1 MSTFK
6 TALRMALAHPFYL
19 LIYTVFISL
28 MGVFIAASVSWNSSQ
43 LTEYKPYDT
52 NVIVVDRDNSD
63 LSRALTKHLGSRFD
77 LVTGVGDDA
86 YDLADALAKS
96 NSAKGSADCVFFIPE
111 GFEDDLVAAAR
122 AGEAL
127 PKLDVT
133 YGSGTM
139 AAVLSSAEASRWI
152 SLAGAAAALEPAAS
166 NGDVARAA
174 EHAAAKRAEVQIEQV
189 KVDSTAATT
198 LESYF
203 NFGAYAIIS
212 SVIVSVGLVFSGM
225 NEPERVRRMDA
236 SPVSER
242 QRSLA
247 VFAAAAVLTVCIWLV
262 SSMMGVVGFA
272 GAVAEVGVGRVC
284 LALAAT
290 FALACTPLAVG
301 FTLSSLGA
309 REGRT
314 QWRHTHVLNDP
325 VHPVEVMPG
334 SLLERALGGHR
345 LIQTN
350 SAHHCCVD
358 RLGKHTR
365 LVAQATD
372 GVPECIE
379 VEGQPFC
386 LGVQWHP
393 EYTWQTLET
402 DFNLWKSFVEAA
414 AKVKQAR

>member
-43 LTEYKPYDT
+43 LTEYKSYDA
-52 NVIVVDRDNSD
+52 NVIVVDRDSSD
-63 LSRALTKHLGSRFD
+63 LSRALTKHLGSRFE
-77 LVTGVGDDA
+77 LVTGVGENT
-86 YDLADALAKS
+86 YDLADALSKS

-122 AGEAL
+122 AGESL

-133 YGSGTM
+133 YGAGTM
-139 AAVLSSAEASRWI
+139 AAALSSAEASRWI
-152 SLAGAAAALEPAAS
+152 SLAGAAAALEPTAS
-166 NGDVARAA
+166 NGAVAKAA
-174 EHAAAKRAEVQIEQV
+174 EHAAAKRAKVEIEQV
-189 KVDSTAATT
+189 KVDSTAAAT

-236 SPVSER
+236 VPISER

-247 VFAAAAVLTVCIWLV
+247 VFAAAVLTVCIWFV

-301 FTLSSLGA
+301 FALSSLGA
-309 REGRT
+309 REEL
-314 QWRHTHVLNDP
+314 LNG
-325 VHPVEVMPG
+325 VGNLLGMLMTFLGGAWMPL
-334 SLLERALGGHR
+334 SLMGPAVQTVAHFVPTYWVNDAIGKALSSDLTSAALGD
-345 LIQTN
+345 I
-350 SAHHCCVD
+350 ACD
-358 RLGKHTR
+358 
-365 LVAQATD
+365 
-372 GVPECIE
+372 
-379 VEGQPFC
+379 
-386 LGVQWHP
+386 LGV
-393 EYTWQTLET
+393 TVL
-402 DFNLWKSFVEAA
+402 FAA
-414 AKVKQAR
+414 AISAAGLALARAKSRA

>member
-43 LTEYKPYDT
+43 LTEYKPYDA
-52 NVIVVDRDNSD
+52 NVIVVDRDDSD
-63 LSRALTKHLGSRFD
+63 LSRALTKHLGSRFE

-122 AGEAL
+122 AGESL

-133 YGSGTM
+133 YGAGTM
-139 AAVLSSAEASRWI
+139 AAALSSAEASRWI

-166 NGDVARAA
+166 DGDVAKAA
-174 EHAAAKRAEVQIEQV
+174 EHAAAKRAEVQVEQV
-189 KVDSTAATT
+189 KVDSTAAT

-236 SPVSER
+236 GPVSER

-247 VFAAAAVLTVCIWLV
+247 VFAAAAVLTVCIWFV
-262 SSMMGVVGFA
+262 SSMVGVVGFA

-309 REGRT
+309 REEL
-314 QWRHTHVLNDP
+314 LNG
-325 VHPVEVMPG
+325 VG
-334 SLLERALGGHR
+334 NLLGMLMTFLGGVWMP
-345 LIQTN
+345 LSLMGSAVQTVAHFVPTYWVN
-350 SAHHCCVD
+350 DAIGKALASDLTSAM
-358 RLGKHTR
+358 LGDI
-365 LVAQATD
+365 ACD
-372 GVPECIE
+372 
-379 VEGQPFC
+379 
-386 LGVQWHP
+386 LGV
-393 EYTWQTLET
+393 TVL
-402 DFNLWKSFVEAA
+402 FAVAIAA
-414 AKVKQAR
+414 AGLALSRTKSRA

>member
-6 TALRMALAHPFYL
+6 TALRIALAHPLYL

-43 LTEYKPYDT
+43 LTEYKPYDA
-52 NVIVVDRDNSD
+52 NVIVVDRDGSD

-77 LVTGVGDDA
+77 LVTGVGDDT
-86 YDLADALAKS
+86 YDLADALSKS

-122 AGEAL
+122 AGESL

-133 YGSGTM
+133 YGAGTM
-139 AAVLSSAEASRWI
+139 AAALSSAEASRWI
-152 SLAGAAAALEPAAS
+152 SLAGAAAALEPTAS
-166 NGDVARAA
+166 NGDVAKAA
-174 EHAAAKRAEVQIEQV
+174 EHAAAKRAEVQIERV
-189 KVDSTAATT
+189 KVDSAAAAT

-236 SPVSER
+236 GPISER

-247 VFAAAAVLTVCIWLV
+247 VFAAAVLTVCIWFV

-301 FTLSSLGA
+301 YALSSLGA
-309 REGRT
+309 REEL
-314 QWRHTHVLNDP
+314 LNG
-325 VHPVEVMPG
+325 VG
-334 SLLERALGGHR
+334 NLLGMLMTFLGGAWMP
-345 LIQTN
+345 LSLMGPAVQTV
-350 SAHHCCVD
+350 AHFVPTYWVND
-358 RLGKHTR
+358 AIGKALAADLTSTVLGDI
-365 LVAQATD
+365 ACD
-372 GVPECIE
+372 
-379 VEGQPFC
+379 
-386 LGVQWHP
+386 LGV
-393 EYTWQTLET
+393 TVL
-402 DFNLWKSFVEAA
+402 FAA
-414 AKVKQAR
+414 AIAAVGLALAHNKSRA

>member
-43 LTEYKPYDT
+43 LTEYKPYDA
-52 NVIVVDRDNSD
+52 NVIVVDRDGSD
-63 LSRALTKHLGSRFD
+63 LSLALTKHLGSRFD
-77 LVTGVGDDA
+77 LVTGVGDDT
-86 YDLADALAKS
+86 YDLADALSKS

-122 AGEAL
+122 AGESL

-133 YGSGTM
+133 YGAGTM
-139 AAVLSSAEASRWI
+139 AAALSSAEASRWI
-152 SLAGAAAALEPAAS
+152 SLAGAAAALEPTAS
-166 NGDVARAA
+166 NGDVAKAA
-174 EHAAAKRAEVQIEQV
+174 EHAAAKRAEVQIERV
-189 KVDSTAATT
+189 KVDSAAAAT

-236 SPVSER
+236 GPISER

-247 VFAAAAVLTVCIWLV
+247 VFAAAVLTVCIWFV

-301 FTLSSLGA
+301 FALSSLGA
-309 REGRT
+309 REEL
-314 QWRHTHVLNDP
+314 LNG
-325 VHPVEVMPG
+325 VG
-334 SLLERALGGHR
+334 NLLGMLMTFLGGAWMP
-345 LIQTN
+345 LSLMGSAVQTV
-350 SAHHCCVD
+350 AHFVPTYWVND
-358 RLGKHTR
+358 AIGKALASDLTSTVLGDI
-365 LVAQATD
+365 ACD
-372 GVPECIE
+372 
-379 VEGQPFC
+379 
-386 LGVQWHP
+386 LGV
-393 EYTWQTLET
+393 TVL
-402 DFNLWKSFVEAA
+402 FAA
-414 AKVKQAR
+414 AIAAVGLALSRAKSRA

>member
-43 LTEYKPYDT
+43 LTEYKPYDA
-52 NVIVVDRDNSD
+52 NVIVVDRDDSD
-63 LSRALTKHLGSRFD
+63 LSKHLGSRFD
-77 LVTGVGDDA
+77 LVTGVGDDT
-86 YDLADALAKS
+86 YDLADALSKS

-122 AGEAL
+122 VGESL

-133 YGSGTM
+133 YGAGTM
-139 AAVLSSAEASRWI
+139 AEASRWI

-166 NGDVARAA
+166 NGDVAKAA

-189 KVDSTAATT
+189 KVDSTAAAT

-212 SVIVSVGLVFSGM
+212 SVIVSVGLVLSGM

-236 SPVSER
+236 GPVSER

-247 VFAAAAVLTVCIWLV
+247 VFAAAAVLTVCIWFV

-272 GAVAEVGVGRVC
+272 GAVAEVGVDRVC

-309 REGRT
+309 REEL
-314 QWRHTHVLNDP
+314 LNG
-325 VHPVEVMPG
+325 VG
-334 SLLERALGGHR
+334 NLLGMLMTFLGGAWMP
-345 LIQTN
+345 LSLMGSAVQTA
-350 SAHHCCVD
+350 AHFVPTYWVND
-358 RLGKHTR
+358 AIGKALASDLTPAVLGDI
-365 LVAQATD
+365 ACD
-372 GVPECIE
+372 
-379 VEGQPFC
+379 
-386 LGVQWHP
+386 LGV
-393 EYTWQTLET
+393 TAL
-402 DFNLWKSFVEAA
+402 FAA
-414 AKVKQAR
+414 AIATAGLALAHNKSRA

>member
-52 NVIVVDRDNSD
+52 NVIVVDRDDSD
-63 LSRALTKHLGSRFD
+63 LSRALTKHLGSRFE
-77 LVTGVGDDA
+77 LVTGIGDDT
-86 YDLADALAKS
+86 YDLADALSKS

-111 GFEDDLVAAAR
+111 GFEGDLVAAAR
-122 AGEAL
+122 AGESL

-133 YGSGTM
+133 YGAGTM
-139 AAVLSSAEASRWI
+139 AAALSSAEASRWI

-166 NGDVARAA
+166 NGSVAKAA
-174 EHAAAKRAEVQIEQV
+174 
-189 KVDSTAATT
+189 
-198 LESYF
+198 
-203 NFGAYAIIS
+203 G
-212 SVIVSVGLVFSGM
+212 
-225 NEPERVRRMDA
+225 
-236 SPVSER
+236 PVSER

-301 FTLSSLGA
+301 FALSSLGA
-309 REGRT
+309 REEL
-314 QWRHTHVLNDP
+314 LNG
-325 VHPVEVMPG
+325 VG
-334 SLLERALGGHR
+334 NLLGMLMTFLGGAWMP
-345 LIQTN
+345 LSLMGPAVQTVAHFVPTYWVN
-350 SAHHCCVD
+350 DAISKALASDLTSAV
-358 RLGKHTR
+358 LGDI
-365 LVAQATD
+365 ACD
-372 GVPECIE
+372 
-379 VEGQPFC
+379 
-386 LGVQWHP
+386 LGV
-393 EYTWQTLET
+393 TALFAVAIAAVGLALART
-402 DFNLWKSFVEAA
+402 KSRA
-414 AKVKQAR
+414 

>member
-6 TALRMALAHPFYL
+6 TALRMALAHPLYL

-43 LTEYKPYDT
+43 LTEYKPYDA
-52 NVIVVDRDNSD
+52 NVIVVDRDDSD
-63 LSRALTKHLGSRFD
+63 LSRVLTKHLGSRFD

-86 YDLADALAKS
+86 YDLADALSKS

-133 YGSGTM
+133 YGAGTM
-139 AAVLSSAEASRWI
+139 AAALSSAEAS
-152 SLAGAAAALEPAAS
+152 ALEPTAS
-166 NGDVARAA
+166 NGDVAKAA

-189 KVDSTAATT
+189 KVDSTAAAT

-236 SPVSER
+236 GPISER
-242 QRSLA
+242 QRLLA
-247 VFAAAAVLTVCIWLV
+247 VFAAAAVLTVCIWFV

-301 FTLSSLGA
+301 FALSSLGA
-309 REGRT
+309 REEL
-314 QWRHTHVLNDP
+314 LNG
-325 VHPVEVMPG
+325 VG
-334 SLLERALGGHR
+334 NLLGMLMTFLGGAWMP
-345 LIQTN
+345 LSLMGSAVQTVAHFVPTYWVN
-350 SAHHCCVD
+350 DAINKALASDLTSAV
-358 RLGKHTR
+358 LGDIACDLGITA
-365 LVAQATD
+365 LFAVA
-372 GVPECIE
+372 I
-379 VEGQPFC
+379 
-386 LGVQWHP
+386 
-393 EYTWQTLET
+393 
-402 DFNLWKSFVEAA
+402 AA
-414 AKVKQAR
+414 AGLALARNKSHA

>member
-19 LIYTVFISL
+19 IIYTVFISL

-43 LTEYKPYDT
+43 LTEYKPYDA
-52 NVIVVDRDNSD
+52 NVIVVDRDGSD
-63 LSRALTKHLGSRFD
+63 LSRALTKHLGSRFE
-77 LVTGVGDDA
+77 LVTGIGDDT
-86 YDLADALAKS
+86 YDLADALSKS

-122 AGEAL
+122 VGESL

-133 YGSGTM
+133 YGAGTM
-139 AAVLSSAEASRWI
+139 
-152 SLAGAAAALEPAAS
+152 AAALEPAAS
-166 NGDVARAA
+166 NGDVAKAA

-189 KVDSTAATT
+189 KVDSTAAAT

-225 NEPERVRRMDA
+225 NEPERVCRMDA

-247 VFAAAAVLTVCIWLV
+247 VFAAAAVLTVCIWFV

-301 FTLSSLGA
+301 FALSSLGA
-309 REGRT
+309 REEL
-314 QWRHTHVLNDP
+314 LNG
-325 VHPVEVMPG
+325 VG
-334 SLLERALGGHR
+334 NLLGMLMTFLGGAWMP
-345 LIQTN
+345 LSLMGPAVQTV
-350 SAHHCCVD
+350 AHFVPTYWVND
-358 RLGKHTR
+358 AIGKALAADLTSTVLGDI
-365 LVAQATD
+365 ACD
-372 GVPECIE
+372 
-379 VEGQPFC
+379 
-386 LGVQWHP
+386 LGV
-393 EYTWQTLET
+393 TVL
-402 DFNLWKSFVEAA
+402 FAA
-414 AKVKQAR
+414 AIAAVGLALAHNKSHA

>member
-43 LTEYKPYDT
+43 LTEYKPYDA

-63 LSRALTKHLGSRFD
+63 LSRALTKHLGSRFE
-77 LVTGVGDDA
+77 LVTGVGDDI
-86 YDLADALAKS
+86 YDLADALSKS

-133 YGSGTM
+133 YGSGT
-139 AAVLSSAEASRWI
+139 
-152 SLAGAAAALEPAAS
+152 S
-166 NGDVARAA
+166 NGSVAKAA
-174 EHAAAKRAEVQIEQV
+174 EHAAAKRAKVEIEQV
-189 KVDSTAATT
+189 KVDSTAAAT

-203 NFGAYAIIS
+203 SFGAYAIIS

-225 NEPERVRRMDA
+225 NEPERVRRMEA
-236 SPVSER
+236 GPISGR

-247 VFAAAAVLTVCIWLV
+247 VFAAAAVLTVCIWFV

-309 REGRT
+309 REEL
-314 QWRHTHVLNDP
+314 LNG
-325 VHPVEVMPG
+325 VG
-334 SLLERALGGHR
+334 NLLGMLMTFLGGAWMP
-345 LIQTN
+345 LSLMGPAVQTV
-350 SAHHCCVD
+350 AHFVPTYWVND
-358 RLGKHTR
+358 AIGKALAADLTSTVLGDI
-365 LVAQATD
+365 ACD
-372 GVPECIE
+372 
-379 VEGQPFC
+379 
-386 LGVQWHP
+386 LGV
-393 EYTWQTLET
+393 TVL
-402 DFNLWKSFVEAA
+402 FAA
-414 AKVKQAR
+414 AIAAVGLALTRAKSHA

>member
-6 TALRMALAHPFYL
+6 TALRMALAHPLYL

-43 LTEYKPYDT
+43 LTEYKPYDA
-52 NVIVVDRDNSD
+52 NVIVVDRDDSD
-63 LSRALTKHLGSRFD
+63 LSRALTKHLGSRFE
-77 LVTGVGDDA
+77 LVTGIGDDT
-86 YDLADALAKS
+86 YDLADALSKS

-111 GFEDDLVAAAR
+111 GFEGDLVAAAR
-122 AGEAL
+122 AGESL

-133 YGSGTM
+133 YGAGTM
-139 AAVLSSAEASRWI
+139 AAALSSAEASRWI
-152 SLAGAAAALEPAAS
+152 SLAGAAAALEPTAS
-166 NGDVARAA
+166 NGDVAKAA
-174 EHAAAKRAEVQIEQV
+174 EHAAAERAEVEIERAEVEIERV
-189 KVDSTAATT
+189 KVDSTAAAT

-236 SPVSER
+236 GPISER

-247 VFAAAAVLTVCIWLV
+247 VFAAAAVLTVCIWFV

-301 FTLSSLGA
+301 FALSSLGA
-309 REGRT
+309 REEL
-314 QWRHTHVLNDP
+314 LNG
-325 VHPVEVMPG
+325 VG
-334 SLLERALGGHR
+334 NLLGMLMTFLGGAWMP
-345 LIQTN
+345 LSLMGSAVQTV
-350 SAHHCCVD
+350 AHFVPTFWVND
-358 RLGKHTR
+358 AIGKALAADLTPTVLGDI
-365 LVAQATD
+365 ACD
-372 GVPECIE
+372 
-379 VEGQPFC
+379 
-386 LGVQWHP
+386 LGV
-393 EYTWQTLET
+393 TVL
-402 DFNLWKSFVEAA
+402 FAA
-414 AKVKQAR
+414 AIAAVGLALARAKSRA

>member
-43 LTEYKPYDT
+43 LTEYEPYDA
-52 NVIVVDRDNSD
+52 NVIVVDRDDSD
-63 LSRALTKHLGSRFD
+63 LSHALTKHLGSRFE
-77 LVTGVGDDA
+77 LVTGVGDDT
-86 YDLADALAKS
+86 YDLADALSKS

-111 GFEDDLVAAAR
+111 GFENDLVAAAR

-133 YGSGTM
+133 YGAGTM
-139 AAVLSSAEASRWI
+139 AALSSAEASRWI

-166 NGDVARAA
+166 NGSVAKAA

-189 KVDSTAATT
+189 KVGSTAAAM
-198 LESYF
+198 LKSYF

-236 SPVSER
+236 GPISER
-242 QRSLA
+242 RRSLA
-247 VFAAAAVLTVCIWLV
+247 VFAAATVITVCIWFV

-301 FTLSSLGA
+301 FALSSLGA
-309 REGRT
+309 REEL
-314 QWRHTHVLNDP
+314 LNG
-325 VHPVEVMPG
+325 VG
-334 SLLERALGGHR
+334 NLLGMLMTFLGGAWMP
-345 LIQTN
+345 LSLMGPAVQTA
-350 SAHHCCVD
+350 AHFVPTYWVND
-358 RLGKHTR
+358 AIGKALAADLTSTVLGDI
-365 LVAQATD
+365 ACD
-372 GVPECIE
+372 
-379 VEGQPFC
+379 
-386 LGVQWHP
+386 LGV
-393 EYTWQTLET
+393 TVL
-402 DFNLWKSFVEAA
+402 FAA
-414 AKVKQAR
+414 AIAAVGLALAHNKSHA

>member
-43 LTEYKPYDT
+43 LTEYEPYDA
-52 NVIVVDRDNSD
+52 NVIVVDRDDSD
-63 LSRALTKHLGSRFD
+63 LSHALTKHLGSRFE
-77 LVTGVGDDA
+77 LVTGVGDDT
-86 YDLADALAKS
+86 YDLADALSKS

-111 GFEDDLVAAAR
+111 GFENDLVAAAR

-133 YGSGTM
+133 YGAGTM
-139 AAVLSSAEASRWI
+139 AAALSSAEASRWI

-166 NGDVARAA
+166 NGSVAKAA
-174 EHAAAKRAEVQIEQV
+174 EHAAAKRAEVEIEQV
-189 KVDSTAATT
+189 KVDSTAAAT

-236 SPVSER
+236 GPISER
-242 QRSLA
+242 RRSLA
-247 VFAAAAVLTVCIWLV
+247 TVITVCIWFV

-301 FTLSSLGA
+301 FALSSLGA
-309 REGRT
+309 REEL
-314 QWRHTHVLNDP
+314 LNG
-325 VHPVEVMPG
+325 VG
-334 SLLERALGGHR
+334 NLLGMLMTFLGGAWMP
-345 LIQTN
+345 LSLMGPAVQTA
-350 SAHHCCVD
+350 AHFVPTYWVND
-358 RLGKHTR
+358 AIGKALAADLTSTVLGDI
-365 LVAQATD
+365 ACD
-372 GVPECIE
+372 
-379 VEGQPFC
+379 
-386 LGVQWHP
+386 LGV
-393 EYTWQTLET
+393 TVL
-402 DFNLWKSFVEAA
+402 FAA
-414 AKVKQAR
+414 AIAAVGLALAHNKSHA

>member
-43 LTEYKPYDT
+43 LTEYKPYDA
-52 NVIVVDRDNSD
+52 NVIVVDRDDSD
-63 LSRALTKHLGSRFD
+63 LSRALTKHLGSRFE
-77 LVTGVGDDA
+77 LVTGIGDDT
-86 YDLADALAKS
+86 YDLADALSKS

-111 GFEDDLVAAAR
+111 GFEGDLVAAAR
-122 AGEAL
+122 SGESL

-133 YGSGTM
+133 YGAGTM
-139 AAVLSSAEASRWI
+139 
-152 SLAGAAAALEPAAS
+152 AAALEPAAS
-166 NGDVARAA
+166 NGSVAKAA
-174 EHAAAKRAEVQIEQV
+174 EHAAAKRAEVEIDQV
-189 KVDSTAATT
+189 KVDSTAAAT

-247 VFAAAAVLTVCIWLV
+247 VFAAAAVLTVCIWFV

-301 FTLSSLGA
+301 FALSSLGA
-309 REGRT
+309 REEL
-314 QWRHTHVLNDP
+314 LNG
-325 VHPVEVMPG
+325 VG
-334 SLLERALGGHR
+334 NLLGMLMTFLGGAWMP
-345 LIQTN
+345 LSLMGSAVQTVAHFVPTYWVN
-350 SAHHCCVD
+350 DAISKALASDLTSAV
-358 RLGKHTR
+358 LGDI
-365 LVAQATD
+365 ACD
-372 GVPECIE
+372 
-379 VEGQPFC
+379 
-386 LGVQWHP
+386 LGV
-393 EYTWQTLET
+393 TVL
-402 DFNLWKSFVEAA
+402 FAA
-414 AKVKQAR
+414 AIAAVGLALARAKSRA

>member
-6 TALRMALAHPFYL
+6 TALRMALAHPLYL
-19 LIYTVFISL
+19 LVYTVFISL

-43 LTEYKPYDT
+43 LTEYKPYDA
-52 NVIVVDRDNSD
+52 NVIVVDRDDSD
-63 LSRALTKHLGSRFD
+63 LSRALTKHLGSRFE
-77 LVTGVGDDA
+77 LVTGVGDDT
-86 YDLADALAKS
+86 YDLADALSKS

-122 AGEAL
+122 AGESL
-127 PKLDVT
+127 PKLNVT
-133 YGSGTM
+133 YGAGTM
-139 AAVLSSAEASRWI
+139 AAALSSAEASRWI

-166 NGDVARAA
+166 NGDVAKAA

-189 KVDSTAATT
+189 KVDSTAAT

-236 SPVSER
+236 GPISER

-247 VFAAAAVLTVCIWLV
+247 VFAAAAVLTVCIWFV
-262 SSMMGVVGFA
+262 SSMMGVVGFT

-301 FTLSSLGA
+301 FALSSLGA
-309 REGRT
+309 REEL
-314 QWRHTHVLNDP
+314 LNG
-325 VHPVEVMPG
+325 VG
-334 SLLERALGGHR
+334 NLLGMLMTFLGGAWMP
-345 LIQTN
+345 LSLMGSAVQTV
-350 SAHHCCVD
+350 AHFVPTYWVND
-358 RLGKHTR
+358 AIGKALASDLTPAMLGDI
-365 LVAQATD
+365 ACD
-372 GVPECIE
+372 
-379 VEGQPFC
+379 
-386 LGVQWHP
+386 LGV
-393 EYTWQTLET
+393 TVL
-402 DFNLWKSFVEAA
+402 FAA
-414 AKVKQAR
+414 AIAAVGLALAHNKSRA

>member
-43 LTEYKPYDT
+43 LTEYKPYDA
-52 NVIVVDRDNSD
+52 NVIVVDRDGSD
-63 LSRALTKHLGSRFD
+63 LSLALTKHLGSRFD
-77 LVTGVGDDA
+77 LVTGVGDDT
-86 YDLADALAKS
+86 YDLADALSKS

-122 AGEAL
+122 AGESL

-133 YGSGTM
+133 YGAGTM
-139 AAVLSSAEASRWI
+139 AAALSSAEASRWI
-152 SLAGAAAALEPAAS
+152 SLAGAAAALEPTAS
-166 NGDVARAA
+166 NGDVAKAA
-174 EHAAAKRAEVQIEQV
+174 EHAAAKRAEVQIERV
-189 KVDSTAATT
+189 KVDSAAAAT

-236 SPVSER
+236 GPISER

-247 VFAAAAVLTVCIWLV
+247 VFAAAAVLTVCIWFV
-262 SSMMGVVGFA
+262 SSMMGV
-272 GAVAEVGVGRVC
+272 VGRVC

-301 FTLSSLGA
+301 FALSGLGA
-309 REGRT
+309 REEL
-314 QWRHTHVLNDP
+314 LNG
-325 VHPVEVMPG
+325 VG
-334 SLLERALGGHR
+334 NLLGMLMTFLGGAWMP
-345 LIQTN
+345 LSLMGPAVQTVAHFVPTYWVN
-350 SAHHCCVD
+350 DAIGKALASDLTSAM
-358 RLGKHTR
+358 LGDI
-365 LVAQATD
+365 ACD
-372 GVPECIE
+372 
-379 VEGQPFC
+379 
-386 LGVQWHP
+386 LGV
-393 EYTWQTLET
+393 TVL
-402 DFNLWKSFVEAA
+402 FAVAIAA
-414 AKVKQAR
+414 AGLALSRTKSRA

>member
-6 TALRMALAHPFYL
+6 TALRMALAHPLYL

-43 LTEYKPYDT
+43 LTEYKPYDA

-77 LVTGVGDDA
+77 LVTGVGDDT
-86 YDLADALAKS
+86 YDLADALSKS

-111 GFEDDLVAAAR
+111 GFEDNLVAAAC
-122 AGEAL
+122 AGESL

-133 YGSGTM
+133 YGAGTM
-139 AAVLSSAEASRWI
+139 
-152 SLAGAAAALEPAAS
+152 AAALEPTAS
-166 NGDVARAA
+166 NGDVAKAA

-189 KVDSTAATT
+189 EVDSTAAAT

-236 SPVSER
+236 GPISGR

-247 VFAAAAVLTVCIWLV
+247 VFAAAAVLTVCIWFV

-272 GAVAEVGVGRVC
+272 GAVIEVGVGRVC

-290 FALACTPLAVG
+290 FALALTPLAVG
-301 FTLSSLGA
+301 FALSSLGA
-309 REGRT
+309 REEL
-314 QWRHTHVLNDP
+314 LNG
-325 VHPVEVMPG
+325 VG
-334 SLLERALGGHR
+334 NLLGMLMTFLGGAWMP
-345 LIQTN
+345 LSLMGSAVQTV
-350 SAHHCCVD
+350 AHFVPTYWVND
-358 RLGKHTR
+358 AIGKALASDLTPAVLGDI
-365 LVAQATD
+365 ACD
-372 GVPECIE
+372 
-379 VEGQPFC
+379 
-386 LGVQWHP
+386 LGV
-393 EYTWQTLET
+393 TALFAVAIAAGGLALSRT
-402 DFNLWKSFVEAA
+402 KSHA
-414 AKVKQAR
+414 

>member
-43 LTEYKPYDT
+43 LTEYEPYDT

-63 LSRALTKHLGSRFD
+63 LSRALTKHLGSRFE
-77 LVTGVGDDA
+77 LVTGIGDDT
-86 YDLADALAKS
+86 YDLADALSKS
-96 NSAKGSADCVFFIPE
+96 NSAKGGADCVFFIPE
-111 GFEDDLVAAAR
+111 GFEGDLVAAAR
-122 AGEAL
+122 AGESL

-133 YGSGTM
+133 YGAGTM
-139 AAVLSSAEASRWI
+139 AAALSSAEASRWI

-166 NGDVARAA
+166 NGDVAKAA
-174 EHAAAKRAEVQIEQV
+174 EHAATERAEVQIEQV
-189 KVDSTAATT
+189 KVDSTAAAT

-236 SPVSER
+236 GPVSER

-247 VFAAAAVLTVCIWLV
+247 VFAAAAVLTVCIWFV

-301 FTLSSLGA
+301 LS
-309 REGRT
+309 
-314 QWRHTHVLNDP
+314 
-325 VHPVEVMPG
+325 
-334 SLLERALGGHR
+334 
-345 LIQTN
+345 LI
-350 SAHHCCVD
+350 H
-358 RLGKHTR
+358 
-365 LVAQATD
+365 
-372 GVPECIE
+372 I
-379 VEGQPFC
+379 
-386 LGVQWHP
+386 
-393 EYTWQTLET
+393 
-402 DFNLWKSFVEAA
+402 
-414 AKVKQAR
+414 

>member
-43 LTEYKPYDT
+43 LTEYKPYDA
-52 NVIVVDRDNSD
+52 NVIVVDRDDSD

-77 LVTGVGDDA
+77 LVTGVGDDT
-86 YDLADALAKS
+86 YDLADALSKS

-122 AGEAL
+122 VGESL
-127 PKLDVT
+127 PKLVVT
-133 YGSGTM
+133 YGAGTM
-139 AAVLSSAEASRWI
+139 AAALSSAEASRWI

-166 NGDVARAA
+166 NGDVAKAA

-189 KVDSTAATT
+189 KVDSTAAAT

-212 SVIVSVGLVFSGM
+212 SVIVSVGLVLSGM

-236 SPVSER
+236 GPVSER

-247 VFAAAAVLTVCIWLV
+247 VFAAAAVLTVFIWFV

-272 GAVAEVGVGRVC
+272 GAVAEVGVDRVC

-309 REGRT
+309 REEL
-314 QWRHTHVLNDP
+314 LNG
-325 VHPVEVMPG
+325 VG
-334 SLLERALGGHR
+334 NLLGMLMTFLGGAWMP
-345 LIQTN
+345 LSLMGSAVQTA
-350 SAHHCCVD
+350 AHFVPTYWVND
-358 RLGKHTR
+358 AIGKALASDLTPAVLGDI
-365 LVAQATD
+365 ACD
-372 GVPECIE
+372 
-379 VEGQPFC
+379 
-386 LGVQWHP
+386 LGV
-393 EYTWQTLET
+393 TAL
-402 DFNLWKSFVEAA
+402 FAA
-414 AKVKQAR
+414 AIAAAGLALAHNKSRA

>member
-77 LVTGVGDDA
+77 LVTGIGDDA

-139 AAVLSSAEASRWI
+139 AA
-152 SLAGAAAALEPAAS
+152 ALEPAAS
-166 NGDVARAA
+166 NGDVAKAA

-189 KVDSTAATT
+189 KVYSTAAAT

-247 VFAAAAVLTVCIWLV
+247 VFAAAAVLAVCIWLV

-272 GAVAEVGVGRVC
+272 SAVAEVGVGRVC

-301 FTLSSLGA
+301 FMLSSLGA
-309 REGRT
+309 REEL
-314 QWRHTHVLNDP
+314 LNG
-325 VHPVEVMPG
+325 VG
-334 SLLERALGGHR
+334 NLLGMLMTFLGGAWMP
-345 LIQTN
+345 LSLMGSAVQTVAHFVPTYWVN
-350 SAHHCCVD
+350 DAIGKALTSDLTSAALDDIACD
-358 RLGKHTR
+358 
-365 LVAQATD
+365 
-372 GVPECIE
+372 
-379 VEGQPFC
+379 
-386 LGVQWHP
+386 LGV
-393 EYTWQTLET
+393 TVL
-402 DFNLWKSFVEAA
+402 FAA
-414 AKVKQAR
+414 AIAAVGLALAHNKSSV

>member
-6 TALRMALAHPFYL
+6 TALRMALAHPLYL

-43 LTEYKPYDT
+43 LTEYKPYDA
-52 NVIVVDRDNSD
+52 NVIVVDRDDSD
-63 LSRALTKHLGSRFD
+63 LSRALTKHLGSRFE

-86 YDLADALAKS
+86 YDLADALSKS
-96 NSAKGSADCVFFIPE
+96 TSAKGSTDCVFFIPE
-111 GFEDDLVAAAR
+111 GFEGDLIAAAR
-122 AGEAL
+122 TGEDL

-133 YGSGTM
+133 YGAGTM
-139 AAVLSSAEASRWI
+139 AAALSSAEASRWI

-166 NGDVARAA
+166 NGDVAKAA
-174 EHAAAKRAEVQIEQV
+174 EHAAAKRAEVEIEQV
-189 KVDSTAATT
+189 KVGSTAAT

-236 SPVSER
+236 GPISER

-247 VFAAAAVLTVCIWLV
+247 VFAAAAVLTVCIWFV

-301 FTLSSLGA
+301 FALSSLGA
-309 REGRT
+309 REEL
-314 QWRHTHVLNDP
+314 LNG
-325 VHPVEVMPG
+325 VG
-334 SLLERALGGHR
+334 NLLGMLMTFLGGAWMP
-345 LIQTN
+345 LSLMGSAVQTVAHFVPTYWVN
-350 SAHHCCVD
+350 DAIGKALASDLTSAV
-358 RLGKHTR
+358 LGDI
-365 LVAQATD
+365 ACD
-372 GVPECIE
+372 
-379 VEGQPFC
+379 
-386 LGVQWHP
+386 LGV
-393 EYTWQTLET
+393 TVL
-402 DFNLWKSFVEAA
+402 FAA
-414 AKVKQAR
+414 AIAAVGLALSRAKSRA

>member
-43 LTEYKPYDT
+43 LTEYKPYDA
-52 NVIVVDRDNSD
+52 NVIVVDRDGSD

-77 LVTGVGDDA
+77 LVTGVGDDT
-86 YDLADALAKS
+86 YDLADALSKS

-122 AGEAL
+122 AGESL

-133 YGSGTM
+133 YGAGTM
-139 AAVLSSAEASRWI
+139 AAALSSAEASRWI
-152 SLAGAAAALEPAAS
+152 SLAGAAAALEPTAS
-166 NGDVARAA
+166 NGDVAKAA
-174 EHAAAKRAEVQIEQV
+174 EHAAAKRAEVQIERV
-189 KVDSTAATT
+189 KVDSAAAAT

-236 SPVSER
+236 GPISER

-247 VFAAAAVLTVCIWLV
+247 VFAAAVLTVCIWFV

-284 LALAAT
+284 LPLAAT

-309 REGRT
+309 REEL
-314 QWRHTHVLNDP
+314 LNG
-325 VHPVEVMPG
+325 VG
-334 SLLERALGGHR
+334 NLLGMLMTFLGGAWMP
-345 LIQTN
+345 LSLMGSAVQTV
-350 SAHHCCVD
+350 AHFVPTYWVND
-358 RLGKHTR
+358 AISKALASDLTSTVLGDI
-365 LVAQATD
+365 ACD
-372 GVPECIE
+372 
-379 VEGQPFC
+379 
-386 LGVQWHP
+386 LGV
-393 EYTWQTLET
+393 TAL
-402 DFNLWKSFVEAA
+402 FAVAIAA
-414 AKVKQAR
+414 AGLALARTKSHA

>member
-6 TALRMALAHPFYL
+6 TALRMALAHPLYL

-52 NVIVVDRDNSD
+52 NVIVIDRDDSD
-63 LSRALTKHLGSRFD
+63 LSRALTKHLGSRFE
-77 LVTGVGDDA
+77 LVTGVGDDT
-86 YDLADALAKS
+86 YDLADALSKS

-122 AGEAL
+122 AREAL

-139 AAVLSSAEASRWI
+139 AAALSSAEASRWI

-166 NGDVARAA
+166 NGDVAKAA

-189 KVDSTAATT
+189 KVDSTAAAT
-198 LESYF
+198 
-203 NFGAYAIIS
+203 
-212 SVIVSVGLVFSGM
+212 
-225 NEPERVRRMDA
+225 
-236 SPVSER
+236 
-242 QRSLA
+242 
-247 VFAAAAVLTVCIWLV
+247 LTVCIWFV

-301 FTLSSLGA
+301 FALSSLGA
-309 REGRT
+309 REEL
-314 QWRHTHVLNDP
+314 LNG
-325 VHPVEVMPG
+325 VG
-334 SLLERALGGHR
+334 NLLGMLMTFLGGAWMP
-345 LIQTN
+345 LSLMGSAVQTVAHFVPTYWVN
-350 SAHHCCVD
+350 DAISKALASDLTSAVLSDIACD
-358 RLGKHTR
+358 
-365 LVAQATD
+365 
-372 GVPECIE
+372 
-379 VEGQPFC
+379 
-386 LGVQWHP
+386 LGV
-393 EYTWQTLET
+393 TVL
-402 DFNLWKSFVEAA
+402 FAA
-414 AKVKQAR
+414 AIAAVGLALARAKSRA

>member
-28 MGVFIAASVSWNSSQ
+28 MGVFLAASVSWNSSQ
-43 LTEYKPYDT
+43 LTEYKPYDAS
-52 NVIVVDRDNSD
+52 VIVVDRDDSD
-63 LSRALTKHLGSRFD
+63 LSRALTKHLGSRFE
-77 LVTGVGDDA
+77 LVTGVGENT
-86 YDLADALAKS
+86 YDLADALSKS

-122 AGEAL
+122 AGESL

-133 YGSGTM
+133 YGAGTM
-139 AAVLSSAEASRWI
+139 AAALSSAEASRWI
-152 SLAGAAAALEPAAS
+152 SLAGAAAALEPTAS
-166 NGDVARAA
+166 NGAVAKAA
-174 EHAAAKRAEVQIEQV
+174 EHAAAKRAKVEIEQV
-189 KVDSTAATT
+189 KVDSTAAAT

-236 SPVSER
+236 VPISER

-247 VFAAAAVLTVCIWLV
+247 VFAAAVLTVCIWFV

-301 FTLSSLGA
+301 FALSSLGA
-309 REGRT
+309 REEL
-314 QWRHTHVLNDP
+314 LNG
-325 VHPVEVMPG
+325 VGNSLGMLMTFLGGAWMPL
-334 SLLERALGGHR
+334 SLMGPAVQTVAHFVPTYWVNDAIGKALSSDLTSAALGD
-345 LIQTN
+345 I
-350 SAHHCCVD
+350 ACD
-358 RLGKHTR
+358 
-365 LVAQATD
+365 
-372 GVPECIE
+372 
-379 VEGQPFC
+379 
-386 LGVQWHP
+386 LGV
-393 EYTWQTLET
+393 TVL
-402 DFNLWKSFVEAA
+402 FAA
-414 AKVKQAR
+414 AISAAGLALARAKSRA

>member
-63 LSRALTKHLGSRFD
+63 LSRALTKHLGSRFE
-77 LVTGVGDDA
+77 LVTGVGDDT
-86 YDLADALAKS
+86 YDLADALSKS

-111 GFEDDLVAAAR
+111 GFEDDLIAAAR
-122 AGEAL
+122 AGESL

-133 YGSGTM
+133 YGAGTM
-139 AAVLSSAEASRWI
+139 AAALSSAETSRWI
-152 SLAGAAAALEPAAS
+152 SLAGAAAALEPTAS
-166 NGDVARAA
+166 NGDVAKAA
-174 EHAAAKRAEVQIEQV
+174 EHAAAKRAEVEIEQV
-189 KVDSTAATT
+189 RVDSTAAAT

-225 NEPERVRRMDA
+225 NEPERVHRMDA
-236 SPVSER
+236 GPISEC

-247 VFAAAAVLTVCIWLV
+247 VFAAAAVLTVCIWFV

-272 GAVAEVGVGRVC
+272 GAVAEVGRVC

-290 FALACTPLAVG
+290 FALALTPLAVG
-301 FTLSSLGA
+301 FALSSLGA
-309 REGRT
+309 REEL
-314 QWRHTHVLNDP
+314 LNG
-325 VHPVEVMPG
+325 VG
-334 SLLERALGGHR
+334 NLLGMLMTFLGGAWMP
-345 LIQTN
+345 LSLMGPAVQTVAHFVPTYWVN
-350 SAHHCCVD
+350 DAIGKALALDLTSAV
-358 RLGKHTR
+358 LGDI
-365 LVAQATD
+365 ACD
-372 GVPECIE
+372 
-379 VEGQPFC
+379 
-386 LGVQWHP
+386 LGV
-393 EYTWQTLET
+393 TVL
-402 DFNLWKSFVEAA
+402 FAA
-414 AKVKQAR
+414 AIAAAGLALSRTKSRA